1 MNVKAGQSAQVLR
14 GVFFVSKRYAFNWYI
29 DLIPSYHFIIHIILM
44 ISPSPLK
51 QKLSVNAVELKL
63 SKDVKNLLNCRESL
77 LFCYS

>member
-1 MNVKAGQSAQVLR
+1 M
-14 GVFFVSKRYAFNWYI
+14 SKRYDFNWYT
-29 DLIPSYHFIIHIILM
+29 DPIPSYYFIIHIILM

-63 SKDVKNLLNCRESL
+63 GKDVKNLLNCRELL